1 MCRLTTLFSSELLE
15 EHAEELGVVERDR
28 KLQIPAFVWVFV
40 FGIAAGESRILAGFR
55 RSYNLITDEAIL
67 LSGLYQR
74 LTPTLAEYFRIL
86 VETALDEIAVSDTVD
101 TDNDRFILLAE
112 YSLGWRAIRV
122 YGYASRRHS

>member
-40 FGIAAGESRILAGFR
+40 FGFAAGESRILAGFR
-55 RSYNLITDEAIL
+55 RSYNLITDETIL

-101 TDNDRFILLAE
+101 TDNDRFIMLAE
-112 YSLGWRAIRV
+112 YSLG
-122 YGYASRRHS
+122 